1 MLQRQNRYSFL
12 LALLVGST
20 SVACVEELDA
30 VKGTQDTTGK
40 IDASGGSGK
49 PGAAGTG
56 GGGTSN
62 GGAAA
67 GTSSAAGSTSV
78 GGTGAGANDGGV
90 GGTGAGAN
98 DGVGGTGAG
107 ASDGGVGGTG
117 VGGSSG
123 ESVLPPPTEA
133 TIIVKGV
140 GGPLAVDDTWLFV
153 GGSEGIPVRAN
164 KGGGEPVSVA
174 PGASVGGKTIEL
186 LALDGTHVYWS
197 IRTGVA
203 AQYELWRAPKLGGGA
218 ELINSEPAPNFAYPT
233 ALVVDD
239 AFVYLSM
246 PDQYNGNDLEN
257 RTGVIRRIPKAGGPS
272 KQLFEAYSRNLAL
285 DGDHLYWSEDKVG
298 GLSELHK
305 GAKDGSSAEVL
316 ASELGP
322 INAIGARE
330 GRLFWSFLDS
340 GLYFTRSTAPGQPVL
355 SLAST
360 EKMPGPYAVA
370 ADAVYWL
377 VGGDSLDG
385 QVWRQGIDGSLSV
398 LATAPAS
405 SNQALFAGAF
415 GARIAIDESA
425 VYWSYEGAQGGAP
438 RVYRLAR

>member
-1 MLQRQNRYSFL
+1 MPQRQNRYSFL
-12 LALLVGST
+12 IALLVGSA

-40 IDASGGSGK
+40 IDASGSSGK

-56 GGGTSN
+56 GGGTSG

-67 GTSSAAGSTSV
+67 GTSSAGGSTS
-78 GGTGAGANDGGV
+78 
-90 GGTGAGAN
+90 
-98 DGVGGTGAG
+98 VGGTGAG

-117 VGGSSG
+117 VGANDGGVGGTGIGGSSG
-123 ESVLPPPTEA
+123 ESVPPPPTEA

-377 VGGDSLDG
+377 VGGDNLDG
-385 QVWRQGIDGSLSV
+385 QVWRQGIDGSLSA